1 MDGYLSFIPIST
13 IILALGGSDIW
24 GSLFQ
29 TVGDL
34 LEGPERIMLLLNL
47 NPSAR

>member
-1 MDGYLSFIPIST
+1 MDGYLSLDPIST
-13 IILALGGSDIW
+13 IILIGSDIL

-34 LEGPERIMLLLNL
+34 LKGPERITVLLNL